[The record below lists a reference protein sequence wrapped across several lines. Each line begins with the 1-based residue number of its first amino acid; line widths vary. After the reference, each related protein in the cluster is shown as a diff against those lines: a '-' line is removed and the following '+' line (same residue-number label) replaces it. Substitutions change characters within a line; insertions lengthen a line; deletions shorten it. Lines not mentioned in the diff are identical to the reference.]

1 MHTGEPAVPD
11 WVLTQPALAEL
22 TGYQPEQ
29 TARIRQCLE
38 QQGIRVFA
46 GRDGIW
52 TTRDAVNRAMLG
64 QTETVEFA

>member
-1 MHTGEPAVPD
+1 MADRHVPE
-11 WVLTQPALAEL
+11 WILTQPELAEIL
-22 TGYQPEQ
+22 GYAPEQ
-29 TARIRQCLE
+29 TARIRSCLE

-64 QTETVEFA
+64 QTDKVEFV